1 MIKRKAK
8 EMMGESRQVWV
19 GIKRKEILEK
29 EGKEMKG
36 EIIVR
41 EGRGNGKEGDIRK
54 SAGRVMNGREHG
66 KLRGKGK

>member
-19 GIKRKEILEK
+19 GVKRKEILEK

-36 EIIVR
+36 KIIVR
-41 EGRGNGKEGDIRK
+41 EGRGKERK
-54 SAGRVMNGREHG
+54 GTSEKVERGLGTAGNMEN
-66 KLRGKGK
+66 